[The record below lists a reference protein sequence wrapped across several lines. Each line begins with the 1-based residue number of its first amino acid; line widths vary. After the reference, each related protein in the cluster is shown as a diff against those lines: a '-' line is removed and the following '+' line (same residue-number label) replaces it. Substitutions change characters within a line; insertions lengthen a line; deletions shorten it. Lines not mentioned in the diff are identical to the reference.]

1 MKETRISGYSS
12 LKGAIAECDFSETK
26 RSATDVVLEYVV
38 LEYVVLEYVV
48 LEYVVLKERPIKIFL
63 SDLGS
68 P

>member
-48 LEYVVLKERPIKIFL
+48 LKERPIKIFL